1 MAPDLNFSG
10 LDFWLTKL
18 MSFGG
23 NYNQADMMKSFL
35 TSTEFRSRFI
45 VP

>member
-1 MAPDLNFSG
+1 MKYGFPPTGKPLSIN
-10 LDFWLTKL
+10 
-18 MSFGG
+18 SFGG
-23 NYNQADMMKSFL
+23 NYNQADMVKSFI